1 MGKGMGR
8 DMGNGSGKPHPP
20 LGGNPISAGIL
31 VVRLGAMGDI
41 LHALPAAAS
50 LKHSFPASP
59 LTWVVENTWAPLL
72 QNNSFIDR
80 VVTLDRR
87 NPGTWLD
94 TVRELREQRFSI
106 AMDFQGLLKSAITAS
121 LARPDR
127 IFGYSSQFVRER
139 MAAWFYSSRVSS
151 AAIHIVDRHLDI
163 AAAAGAV
170 NLLRSFPL
178 PLGTPEGDLPEGPFV
193 LACPFAGWKGKQ
205 WPLESYSAVGRELEE
220 RWGIPLV
227 LNGPPA
233 ERAALASAPGVRI
246 QTSSISG
253 LIDATRRATA
263 ILGVDSGPMHLAAA
277 LSKPGVAIFGPTDP
291 ARNGPYGGSLQVLR
305 SPRAKQINL
314 TRGNYRRGTSIDPTM
329 RDITPE
335 QVLSALASILN

>member
-1 MGKGMGR
+1 
-8 DMGNGSGKPHPP
+8 
-20 LGGNPISAGIL
+20 
-31 VVRLGAMGDI
+31 MGDI

-72 QNNSFIDR
+72 QNNSFIDL
-80 VVTLDRR
+80 VITLDRR
-87 NPGTWLD
+87 HPRTWLA

-106 AMDFQGLLKSAITAS
+106 AMDFQGLLKSAVTAS

-127 IFGYSSQFVRER
+127 IFGYSQQFVRER

-151 AAIHIVDRHLDI
+151 AAVHIVDRHLDI

-178 PLGTPEGDLPEGPFV
+178 PAGSPEGELPDGRFV

-205 WPLESYSAVGRELEE
+205 WPIESYAAVARELDR
-220 RWGIPLV
+220 RWGVPLV
-227 LNGPPA
+227 LNGPPS
-233 ERAALASAPGVRI
+233 ERAALALIQTQCGGIRI
-246 QTSSISG
+246 HTSSITG

-263 ILGVDSGPMHLAAA
+263 IIGVDSGPMHLAAA
-277 LSKPGVAIFGPTDP
+277 LSKPGAAIFGPTDP

-305 SPRAKQINL
+305 SPRAKPMSL
-314 TRGNYRRGTSIDPTM
+314 ARGNYRRGNTIDDSM
-329 RDITPE
+329 RDITPD
-335 QVLSALASILN
+335 QVIASLSQVFAT

>member
-1 MGKGMGR
+1 MNTSS
-8 DMGNGSGKPHPP
+8 NGTGSANPP
-20 LGGNPISAGIL
+20 RGGSPISAGIL

-50 LKHSFPASP
+50 LKHSFPASK

-80 VVTLDRR
+80 VITLDRLHPR
-87 NPGTWLD
+87 TWLA
-94 TVRELREQRFSI
+94 TVRELREERFSI

-127 IFGYSSQFVRER
+127 IFGYSQQFVRER

-151 AAIHIVDRHLDI
+151 AAVHIVDRHLDI

-178 PLGTPEGDLPEGPFV
+178 PNGTPEGDLPDSPFV

-205 WPLESYSAVGRELEE
+205 WPLESYTAVACELER
-220 RWGIPLV
+220 RWGVPLV
-227 LNGPPA
+227 LNGPPS
-233 ERAALASAPGVRI
+233 ERGALTALAQGAPGLRI
-246 QTSSISG
+246 HTSSICG
-253 LIDATRRATA
+253 LIDASRRATA
-263 ILGVDSGPMHLAAA
+263 VIGVDSGPMHLAAA

-305 SPRAKQINL
+305 SPHAQPISL
-314 TRGNYRRGTSIDPTM
+314 ARGNYRRANTIDESM
-329 RDITPE
+329 HEVTPD
-335 QVLSALASILN
+335 QVLCALAPMFS

>member
-1 MGKGMGR
+1 MFPNAFS
-8 DMGNGSGKPHPP
+8 NGQPDP
-20 LGGNPISAGIL
+20 LQGDNPISAGIL

-80 VVTLDRR
+80 VITLDRR
-87 NPGTWLD
+87 HPRTWLA
-94 TVRELREQRFSI
+94 TVRELREQHFSI

-127 IFGYSSQFVRER
+127 IFGYSQQFVRER
-139 MAAWFYSSRVSS
+139 MAAWFYYSRVST
-151 AAIHIVDRHLDI
+151 AAVHIVDRHLDI

-178 PLGTPEGDLPEGPFV
+178 PTGTPEGELPDGRFV
-193 LACPFAGWKGKQ
+193 LACPFAGWNGKQ
-205 WPLESYSAVGRELEE
+205 WPIESYVAVAHELHR
-220 RWGIPLV
+220 RWGVPLV
-227 LNGPPA
+227 LNGPPS
-233 ERAALASAPGVRI
+233 ERAALSLIRTQSSHAVHI
-246 QTSSISG
+246 HTSSITG
-253 LIDATRRATA
+253 LIDATRRAAA
-263 ILGVDSGPMHLAAA
+263 IIGVDSGPMHLAAA
-277 LSKPGVAIFGPTDP
+277 LSKPGAAIFGPTDP

-305 SPRAKQINL
+305 SPRAKPITL
-314 TRGNYRRGTSIDPTM
+314 ARGNYRRGATIDDSM
-329 RDITPE
+329 RDVTPD
-335 QVLSALASILN
+335 QVLAALAPIFD